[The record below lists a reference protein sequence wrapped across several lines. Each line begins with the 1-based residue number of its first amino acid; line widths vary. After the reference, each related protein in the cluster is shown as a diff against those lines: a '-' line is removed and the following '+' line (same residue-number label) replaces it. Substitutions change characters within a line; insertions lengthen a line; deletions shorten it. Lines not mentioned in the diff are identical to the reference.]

1 MKILN
6 VIFLQIKARYFS
18 NLVLKYVFEFPS
30 WIMFYVDT
38 QFRTM
43 YQWCNML
50 KATEHRS
57 DSLETFF
64 HSVIRAILSE
74 NFSNSLDLSLNP
86 CLVLL
91 RVTLK
96 FTIMTVCLKMVRQA
110 VSSRFR
116 LKIDFSF
123 VRFINQLKLD
133 KKIMLLRHCQ
143 LFCKLL
149 TPWQLLSIIQ
159 ALTPP

>member
-1 MKILN
+1 MNILN
-6 VIFLQIKARYFS
+6 VIFQQIKARYTS
-18 NLVLKYVFEFPS
+18 NLILKYFFGFPS

-74 NFSNSLDLSLNP
+74 NFSNSLDLSSNP

-96 FTIMTVCLKMVRQA
+96 FTITTVRLKTVRQA
-110 VSSRFR
+110 VSSWFH
-116 LKIDFSF
+116 LNIDLSL